1 MTSLIFLTDPNTAN
15 RPWEVA
21 VAALLVISTAVALF
35 FLYRN
40 VIFHFKQNKLE
51 RDSLTKEKLND
62 DSMLD
67 KLTSSVSV
75 NHLLAQINEDINSID
90 EGDLRLFFAMNLD
103 NFRYIVDS
111 YSQKDVDKIIAEYSK
126 RLKKYAAKGSIAGHY
141 EKDIF
146 IYYYKGVLDNDKINL
161 IAQELLDLFKQ
172 PTKLGNHQLSASI
185 GICLFPYDGITASR
199 LLKNAEVA
207 VYVAKKEGKNRFCM
221 YSQGMIESEQFNVE
235 YYKQIKRSIEKN
247 EFLLYYQPMVDIRT
261 GRIIGMESLLRWQ
274 HPTMG
279 ILPPSKFLNVM
290 DLTGDITWFGIWG
303 FEKVAERY
311 AKWKKNIKLGDFFIS
326 INLSPKQLN
335 VQDLARQYYEITN
348 KNGLNPENFCLEI
361 LDYYIVTHNEIALN
375 NLKEFRRYGF
385 RMAIDDT
392 GPNFAIID
400 DMSKVSASIFK
411 LSRGHLLQITGDDP
425 DKEKIEKVIT
435 EAKANQKIVIAEG
448 IEDEDT
454 IRLLNRM
461 DIRFM
466 QGYFFSEPISV
477 EDAGRMIHRSPWD
490 MFSFNHLIK

>member
-51 RDSLTKEKLND
+51 RDSLTKDKLND

-172 PTKLGNHQLSASI
+172 PTKL
-185 GICLFPYDGITASR
+185 
-199 LLKNAEVA
+199 
-207 VYVAKKEGKNRFCM
+207 
-221 YSQGMIESEQFNVE
+221 
-235 YYKQIKRSIEKN
+235 
-247 EFLLYYQPMVDIRT
+247 
-261 GRIIGMESLLRWQ
+261 
-274 HPTMG
+274 
-279 ILPPSKFLNVM
+279 
-290 DLTGDITWFGIWG
+290 
-303 FEKVAERY
+303 
-311 AKWKKNIKLGDFFIS
+311 
-326 INLSPKQLN
+326 
-335 VQDLARQYYEITN
+335 
-348 KNGLNPENFCLEI
+348 
-361 LDYYIVTHNEIALN
+361 
-375 NLKEFRRYGF
+375 
-385 RMAIDDT
+385 
-392 GPNFAIID
+392 
-400 DMSKVSASIFK
+400 
-411 LSRGHLLQITGDDP
+411 
-425 DKEKIEKVIT
+425 
-435 EAKANQKIVIAEG
+435 
-448 IEDEDT
+448 
-454 IRLLNRM
+454 
-461 DIRFM
+461 
-466 QGYFFSEPISV
+466 
-477 EDAGRMIHRSPWD
+477 
-490 MFSFNHLIK
+490 